1 MTWYDRRCNRWR
13 GMENE
18 DSLLDMIALQL
29 AMMSTFRERE
39 RERERD
45 LGRRCKEEGIF
56 VGRVGLLSCW
66 VNKADI

>member
-29 AMMSTFRERE
+29 AMMSTLRERE
-39 RERERD
+39 RERERERSGAAVQGRGD
-45 LGRRCKEEGIF
+45 LCWSCTIIK
-56 VGRVGLLSCW
+56 LLGE
-66 VNKADI
+66 